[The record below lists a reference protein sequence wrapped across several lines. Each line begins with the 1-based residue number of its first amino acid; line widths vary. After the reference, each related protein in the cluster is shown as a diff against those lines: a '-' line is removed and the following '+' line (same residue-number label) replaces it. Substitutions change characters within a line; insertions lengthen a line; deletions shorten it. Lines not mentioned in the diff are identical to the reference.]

1 MDTSADH
8 IVDPDGMLRVTRCD
22 KRMLRAH
29 SHTDTHT
36 HTHTQIRLTI
46 TLPLAPYLVRNF
58 GDFVTIDATSQ
69 VTIYDS
75 GRGPRQGMQ
84 LSVVDTWRQVH
95 PLSYTDVCGH
105 REGQSMCFYIYVR
118 ANHVHNRS

>member
-1 MDTSADH
+1 MTKGCCA
-8 IVDPDGMLRVTRCD
+8 LTLTLTR
-22 KRMLRAH
+22 
-29 SHTDTHT
+29 T

-46 TLPLAPYLVRNF
+46 TLPLAPYLVRNFGDFVTIDATSQVTINVVRNF